1 MAEKS
6 ARQMLKLCENVDS
19 KNYAGGKNGWLFEFP
34 LYWHFFFQHHDKEKF
49 LMSLPNAEQCLEATR
64 DVQLPAKSFEF
75 GSCMSR
81 LIY

>member
-1 MAEKS
+1 
-6 ARQMLKLCENVDS
+6 
-19 KNYAGGKNGWLFEFP
+19 
-34 LYWHFFFQHHDKEKF
+34 
-49 LMSLPNAEQCLEATR
+49 MSLPNAEQCLEATR